1 MSNPSLIGVIAKKKF
16 AKLISFAIL
25 LASFL
30 DCHAQYALD
39 FNGNNGCFYAGPA
52 AASNIRTIEF
62 WFNPAQDYGPELND
76 FVSLVCREGG
86 PGPNYDEYYIAFE
99 PAGLT
104 HPGHIRFCY
113 TINPAQYYNTFSEAN
128 RWTAGKWYHLAAVI
142 HPDSGMMLFI
152 DGIRQSGSAPFF
164 QAAPYS
170 SDNIAIAAWGYP
182 PNGGSLRYFNGMID
196 DVRLSDNARYIE
208 DFPVPCP
215 NHKSDN
221 HTIALWNLEEGSGN
235 IATDSSSHGN
245 HATITIGSWDIEYPC
260 LALGQMN
267 NEKSGMIIYPNPA
280 VSILYIDGVPS
291 GHTEIAVL
299 DFYGRKLITKR
310 IYTHEGKKPS
320 LDVSCLCSGTYLLHI
335 KTKHWNDARKLVIH

>member
-1 MSNPSLIGVIAKKKF
+1 MKIILIGF
-16 AKLISFAIL
+16 LILSIFK
-25 LASFL
+25 
-30 DCHAQYALD
+30 CHAQYALD
-39 FNGNNGCFYAGPA
+39 FNGKNGCLYAGPA

-62 WFNPAQDYGPELND
+62 WFRPAQDYGPELND

-128 RWTAGKWYHLAAVI
+128 RWTEGKWYHLAAVI

-152 DGIRQSGSAPFF
+152 DGIRQNGSAPFF

-196 DVRLSDNARYIE
+196 DVRLSDTARYIS

-245 HATITIGSWDIEYPC
+245 HAIITIGAWDIEYPC
-260 LALGQMN
+260 LALGREH
-267 NEKSGMIIYPNPA
+267 NEIRGITIYPNPA
-280 VSILYIDGVPS
+280 GSIIHIDMVPAGIIQIS
-291 GHTEIAVL
+291 VL
-299 DFYGRKLITKR
+299 DFSGRKLLTEEIR
-310 IYTHEGKKPS
+310 SHEGDKIT
-320 LDVSCLCSGTYLLHI
+320 LDVSCLKSGTYLLQI
-335 KTKHWNDARKLVIH
+335 ITGQWDATHKLAIL